1 VWVGPKDRTLFR
13 RRNTSPPF
21 RRIIGLDDRVFC
33 RVKMFCGVSI
43 WRLIATID
51 MATAAADRRCN
62 QGSPNFRHSF
72 APQGARNNVTDCREM
87 FAKYRHVFP
96 TRAIRA
102 ALRLSRFQSDC
113 EAPLRHVLERSSRKL
128 RIDRHDHGFLGMATD
143 ALARDNRQRK
153 HPRMLPFRQHIHEN
167 RFPVLLV
174 DSQLRLYLMSR
185 SNASSV
191 PGSRHTAKPGS
202 LFAAKPRVDVP

>member
-1 VWVGPKDRTLFR
+1 MRCGSARKIEHYFVDVTPA
-13 RRNTSPPF
+13 PPF

-43 WRLIATID
+43 WRLIATTD
-51 MATAAADRRCN
+51 MATAAADP
-62 QGSPNFRHSF
+62 QMQPGVAQFQTF
-72 APQGARNNVTDCREM
+72 LAPQGARNNVTDCREM

-128 RIDRHDHGFLGMATD
+128 RIDRHEGMQAIITHGIFSTD
-143 ALARDNRQRK
+143 LRVQG
-153 HPRMLPFRQHIHEN
+153 
-167 RFPVLLV
+167 PVSCNGACGVDRCQKIVGTRSLLQMWKR
-174 DSQLRLYLMSR
+174 SRGLIMSCCP
-185 SNASSV
+185 A
-191 PGSRHTAKPGS
+191 
-202 LFAAKPRVDVP
+202 

>member
-1 VWVGPKDRTLFR
+1 MRCGSARKIEHYFVDVTPA
-13 RRNTSPPF
+13 PPF
-21 RRIIGLDDRVFC
+21 RRIIGLDDRVLC

-43 WRLIATID
+43 WRLIATTD
-51 MATAAADRRCN
+51 MATAAADP
-62 QGSPNFRHSF
+62 QMQPGVAQFQTFF

-128 RIDRHDHGFLGMATD
+128 RIDCHDHGFRGMAIN
-143 ALARDNRQRK
+143 ALARDNRQLR
-153 HPRMLPFRQHIHEN
+153 HPHMLHFLQHK
-167 RFPVLLV
+167 RTAFP
-174 DSQLRLYLMSR
+174 SGNER
-185 SNASSV
+185 AS
-191 PGSRHTAKPGS
+191 
-202 LFAAKPRVDVP
+202 